1 MSDLKELID
10 RALQDAPELPEDL
23 GRRLGLLLFGVSR

>member
-1 MSDLKELID
+1 MPDLQELID

-23 GRRLGLLLFGVSR
+23 GRRLGLLLFGDPR